1 MNQVR
6 LLALSFSLAISLCG
20 SALAGDT
27 QGPGSAPGD
36 TQVPGSG
43 IAQTPGYSS
52 TQDLSGEI
60 LPEIEIV
67 AHWLS
72 VF

>member
-6 LLALSFSLAISLCG
+6 LLALSFVLAISLCG
-20 SALAGDT
+20 SALAGET
-27 QGPGSAPGD
+27 QGPGLTPGD
-36 TQVPGSG
+36 TEVSSG
-43 IAQTPGYSS
+43 TAQTPGYTS
-52 TQDLSGEI
+52 TEDLSADI

-72 VF
+72 IF